1 MATPRITLFYD
12 LVSPFSYIAFHILKN
27 STVFANCQ
35 IDYVPVAIRD
45 LFQKCQNSPP
55 ITVKNKSQ
63 WINRERLYW
72 SHRFGVPMSEAIPE
86 GFPAPTSDIQT
97 TLCLIGHEFPDK
109 LAEITEKVYH
119 IFWVEGDTKIATRE
133 RFMAV
138 IESQLGQETA
148 EHIKNKLEK
157 SDSNEILL
165 NGTQRAF
172 DNGAFGLP
180 WFECVNAE
188 GTMEGFWGIDH
199 LGRLADF
206 LKLDTSLDQGFRVLL

>member
-1 MATPRITLFYD
+1 MATPRITLFFD

-27 STVFANCQ
+27 CPVFSKCQ
-35 IDYVPVAIRD
+35 IDYIPVGIRD

-55 ITVKNKSQ
+55 ITVKNKAQ

-72 SHRFGVPMSEAIPE
+72 SRRFGVPMSDAIPE

-97 TLCLIGHEFPDK
+97 ALCLIGQECPEK
-109 LAEITEKVYH
+109 LRR
-119 IFWVEGDTKIATRE
+119 DTKIVTRE

-148 EHIKNKLEK
+148 ERIKNKLEN
-157 SDSNEILL
+157 SDASEVLL
-165 NGTQRAF
+165 SGTQRAF

-180 WFECVNAE
+180 WFECVNTE
-188 GTMEGFWGIDH
+188 GSMEGFWGIDH

-206 LKLDTSLDQGFRVLL
+206 LKLDTSLDQGFRTLL